1 MPEISEFDQEF
12 LTPNNMF
19 AEEEKLNAMIQQNLT
34 SEEQAFIEKYI
45 PVVSQFMNLIAKAQ
59 GVEQKS
65 PLDEQEMPIENN
77 FGPTLPEDM
86 QSEVEAPLQPVQGK
100 MTKAA
105 LGRDQ
110 QNAPEQEAGQV
121 AAGPI
126 GIIDAEGAD
135 NSGVADDVPT
145 ESDGFVINAAAVR
158 KIGVRKIY
166 DLIEEAITYLEEK
179 GVNLDT
185 AKVPMDAEK
194 ILVSKGEV
202 VIPDVVAAVIGY
214 DRLDEINDLGIDET
228 KELLAEEPTGKPPIL
243 EAASGLNVNKEQN
256 KELLLNKDMQAAQD
270 SLDIESQIQQQNSKK
285 KPMTME
291 QEIQLN
297 KALEE
302 DKTTS
307 YHDKKYKP
315 SKKIG
320 GEAYTISDPDQSI
333 NYDVAINEV
342 WSTAFNPTKAIRGP
356 KFDAATKST
365 ENVVIQQEV
374 LDAIPKGM
382 APFKQELKA
391 LKLYTPSLFEH
402 FARKESMGGEKRIGV
417 NTQDQGVFMLNLDNF
432 DRLVNPNNKKYNEAD
447 WNNFKKIWGPLAAQ
461 THGMDSD
468 QLKEF
473 WLSNPEEFKDRNLND
488 ISFNLSMVIAVTL
501 LPNKNSIKYMKD

>member
-1 MPEISEFDQEF
+1 
-12 LTPNNMF
+12 
-19 AEEEKLNAMIQQNLT
+19 
-34 SEEQAFIEKYI
+34 
-45 PVVSQFMNLIAKAQ
+45 
-59 GVEQKS
+59 
-65 PLDEQEMPIENN
+65 
-77 FGPTLPEDM
+77 
-86 QSEVEAPLQPVQGK
+86 
-100 MTKAA
+100 
-105 LGRDQ
+105 
-110 QNAPEQEAGQV
+110 
-121 AAGPI
+121 
-126 GIIDAEGAD
+126 
-135 NSGVADDVPT
+135 
-145 ESDGFVINAAAVR
+145 
-158 KIGVRKIY
+158 
-166 DLIEEAITYLEEK
+166 
-179 GVNLDT
+179 
-185 AKVPMDAEK
+185 
-194 ILVSKGEV
+194 
-202 VIPDVVAAVIGY
+202 
-214 DRLDEINDLGIDET
+214 
-228 KELLAEEPTGKPPIL
+228 
-243 EAASGLNVNKEQN
+243 
-256 KELLLNKDMQAAQD
+256 MQAAQD

-333 NYDVAINEV
+333 NYDVAISEV